1 VFPGFF
7 APAAGGAVAA
17 SLDGGES
24 WADFGRQDIGAVSDL
39 AVSAGD
45 GWLFAATDQGVWR
58 WPLGATG
65 K

>member
-17 SLDGGES
+17 SLDGGAT
-24 WADFGRQDIGAVSDL
+24 WADLGRQDIGAVSDL
-39 AVSAGD
+39 AVDVDG
-45 GWLFAATDQGVWR
+45 GWLFAATDQGLWR
-58 WPLGATG
+58 WRLGAGG